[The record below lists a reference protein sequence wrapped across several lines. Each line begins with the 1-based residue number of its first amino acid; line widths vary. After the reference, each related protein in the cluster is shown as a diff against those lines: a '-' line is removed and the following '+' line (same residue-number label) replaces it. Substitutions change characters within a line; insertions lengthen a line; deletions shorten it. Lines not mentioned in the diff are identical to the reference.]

1 MAMQKSDSSSEGCLK
16 SKHGSSLYRAWSD
29 MVRFWL
35 KSSSR
40 CVQSLFGYVSGRIQI
55 WYSCA
60 KYRAPSP
67 IRGVR
72 PGSCIADCNRC
83 GGGGVEGCVFGLTQ
97 SIKCTPESAQL
108 CKFGKQ
114 VVNGSPMRLFCPRA
128 KGVTWLHTNMCPVA
142 GMS

>member
-1 MAMQKSDSSSEGCLK
+1 MQKSDSSSEGCLK

-40 CVQSLFGYVSGRIQI
+40 CVQPLSGYVSGRFQK

-72 PGSCIADCNRC
+72 PGSCIADCNRR

-97 SIKCTPESAQL
+97 NIKCKPESAL
-108 CKFGKQ
+108 VCKFDSQ
-114 VVNGSPMRLFCPRA
+114 FSMALPLRRVCPRA